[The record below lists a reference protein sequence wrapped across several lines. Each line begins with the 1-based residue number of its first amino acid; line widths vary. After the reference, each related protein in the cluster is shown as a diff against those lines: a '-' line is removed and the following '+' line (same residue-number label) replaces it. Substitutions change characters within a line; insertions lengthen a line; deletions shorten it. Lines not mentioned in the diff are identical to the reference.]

1 MAKRKKTVAQRAVG
15 LAAPVMPAPVA
26 KVVGTRWGARLFLLL
41 LPFLLAT
48 GIITISWSNGLP
60 MVSFDWARALVVGRK
75 VGEDVGQRALDAA
88 QDLGGGET
96 PPPAPQ
102 GWGQAQPT
110 AWQGNPTQWQPQ
122 PAAWQG
128 NPTQWQPQPAYPA
141 PFPVQ
146 PQQAA
151 QPSPPR
157 AYR

>member
-48 GIITISWSNGLP
+48 GIITISWTNGLP
-60 MVSFDWARALVVGRK
+60 MVSFDWARALVVGRR
-75 VGEDVGQRALDAA
+75 VGEDVGQKALDAA
-88 QDLGGGET
+88 QDLRGQDLFGREAEI
-96 PPPAPQ
+96 PASQ
-102 GWGQAQPT
+102 GWGEAQPT
-110 AWQGNPTQWQPQ
+110 AWQQAPTQWQPQ
-122 PAAWQG
+122 PAS
-128 NPTQWQPQPAYPA
+128 PQP
-141 PFPVQ
+141 FPGQ

-151 QPSPPR
+151 QPAAPR

>member
-48 GIITISWSNGLP
+48 GIITISWTNGLP
-60 MVSFDWARALVVGRK
+60 MVSFDWARALVVGRR
-75 VGEDVGQRALDAA
+75 VGEDVGQKALDAA
-88 QDLGGGET
+88 QDLRGQEAAI
-96 PPPAPQ
+96 PAPQ
-102 GWGQAQPT
+102 GWGEAQPT
-110 AWQGNPTQWQPQ
+110 AWQQ
-122 PAAWQG
+122 A
-128 NPTQWQPQPAYPA
+128 PTQWQPQPAYPQ
-141 PFPVQ
+141 PFPGQ

-151 QPSPPR
+151 QPSAPR

>member
-48 GIITISWSNGLP
+48 GIISISWTNGLP
-60 MVSFDWARALVVGRK
+60 MVSFDWARALVVGRR
-75 VGEDVGQRALDAA
+75 VGEDVGQKALDAA
-88 QDLGGGET
+88 QDLRGEQSVS
-96 PPPAPQ
+96 PAVE
-102 GWGQAQPT
+102 GWGQAQPA
-110 AWQGNPTQWQPQ
+110 AWQQAPTQWQPQ
-122 PAAWQG
+122 P
-128 NPTQWQPQPAYPA
+128 PLQPVYQPAYPG
-141 PFPVQ
+141 Q

-151 QPSPPR
+151 QPSAPR